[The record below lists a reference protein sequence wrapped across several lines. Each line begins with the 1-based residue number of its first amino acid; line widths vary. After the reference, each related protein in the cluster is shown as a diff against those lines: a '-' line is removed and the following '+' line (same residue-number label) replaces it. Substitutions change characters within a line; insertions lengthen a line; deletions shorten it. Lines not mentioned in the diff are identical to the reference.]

1 MRTLPD
7 RQESAT
13 TYVHSFRH
21 NIGNGQT
28 DRQTDGR
35 TDGSATE
42 FNIALCMHCMLT
54 RIKSFKYGFKSW
66 QEVADQN
73 CLRQPVP
80 DGVVLKS
87 WKVRLEKSLVQWHTD
102 IEQIC
107 KHSLTLGKCINHWH
121 FQVPFIIQT
130 RSLHI
135 VNAVIYIGSCLSSL
149 DFILRLLEHTYT
161 SASAF
166 FTEKHRFKRLAT
178 ETDLRRYGCHDIRPS
193 LWLSIVYCYA
203 D

>member
-1 MRTLPD
+1 MSTRLDTT
-7 RQESAT
+7 SAM
-13 TYVHSFRH
+13 
-21 NIGNGQT
+21 

-35 TDGSATE
+35 TYGSATQ

-54 RIKSFKYGFKSW
+54 RIKSFKCGFKSW

-80 DGVVLKS
+80 DGVVLKT

-107 KHSLTLGKCINHWH
+107 KHSSTLGKRINHWH

-135 VNAVIYIGSCLSSL
+135 VNAAIYIGSCLSSL

-166 FTEKHRFKRLAT
+166 LLRNIVLNVWQQKQ
-178 ETDLRRYGCHDIRPS
+178 DLGRYGCHDIRPS

-203 D
+203 DYHRGAAKAWS